1 MIMEKIRHLFGR
13 KEVPKDARDLLT
25 DAKSPRELLRGLDE
39 LITRNE
45 MEVNAINR
53 EIEAL
58 EEVELKE
65 VDRVREGTLPER
77 SKNNV
82 LRRIQRLR
90 KQMDNLEERQRIYNR
105 NINLQIHLVGRIQAL
120 EAMEMRGID
129 ETAIDS
135 ILHTY
140 EEELCSYQDALD
152 TEDILVSELGPTL
165 DDSDQLSD
173 IEAEILGPPSS
184 APTAVDPPGDEGPVE
199 SAPAVESRDDLN
211 LNFEPSSSD
220 ARTAEPVSAAHS
232 ADSASGEVG

>member
-1 MIMEKIRHLFGR
+1 MIMEKIRRLIGH
-13 KEVPKDARDLLT
+13 KEIPRDARELLT
-25 DAKSPRELLRGLDE
+25 DARSPRELLRGLDE

-58 EEVELKE
+58 EQVESREVT
-65 VDRVREGTLPER
+65 RVREGALAER

-105 NINLQIHLVGRIQAL
+105 NINLQIHLVGRVQAL
-120 EAMEMRGID
+120 EAMEMRGVD

-140 EEELCSYQDALD
+140 EEELCSYQNALD
-152 TEDILVSELGPTL
+152 TEDLLVSELGPTL
-165 DDSDQLSD
+165 DDSNQLSS
-173 IEAEILGPPSS
+173 IEAEILGSPEEGPDAPES
-184 APTAVDPPGDEGPVE
+184 ATPTESEPTTDPVERSENADILSTPFDEVPAEPVAVDPAGDATDE
-199 SAPAVESRDDLN
+199 
-211 LNFEPSSSD
+211 
-220 ARTAEPVSAAHS
+220 
-232 ADSASGEVG
+232 EVA